1 MRLVYR
7 LVLRTLLILFPVMTL
22 WGMLFYHAMI
32 AEVVDETDDRRT
44 TRTASYA
51 ARSGATTC
59 RRFPTG
65 LTTSTT

>member
-32 AEVVDETDDRRT
+32 AEVARRKLA
-44 TRTASYA
+44 RGEFA
-51 ARSGATTC
+51 ALDIDADPNMT
-59 RRFPTG
+59 
-65 LTTSTT
+65 L